1 MKSFLTTAR
10 GYGTVFALAALA
22 IAGPV
27 GDQAHAQKAKDT
39 FRVIINEPI
48 SSLDYYMGAE
58 RMNIIMSHHLYDTL
72 IYKDAKSGEFVP
84 ALAESYKVVDG
95 KTIEFVIRQGVKFHD
110 GAAMTADDVV
120 YTLNKVSDPAYGA
133 LYKIAV
139 QWIDRA
145 EKVGDWTVRLHM
157 KQPNPVALEWVA
169 GFIPIYPKAY
179 YEKVGKEGMTTRPI
193 GTGPYKLESVDPGAH
208 WTLKR
213 FADHYKGSPKGN
225 AIGTIDFRLI
235 GEVNTQLTEMLT
247 GGADFTWGFAPDAAK
262 RLQGRKGMEV
272 KNVPI
277 LRIVY
282 MVVNTE
288 KDSPLKDP
296 RVRRAMMHALDRE
309 KIMLT
314 FVGSGSDVIN
324 SACNPVQFGC
334 ETDVAK
340 YEYNPEKA
348 KALLAEAGYKDGFT
362 LPMMVAINPTTNR
375 SIQEALMA
383 NLATVGIK
391 VDVTAQHWA
400 AARESWIGKNY
411 PVMLM
416 GWGSWGIYDVAMMTS
431 EFFNGTAVDLVKDE
445 KVVDLIKKGDQEIN
459 REQRKKFYSDALKRI
474 AGEAYFMPLWTYNVN
489 FAVRDDVNMTIE
501 PDEIARFFN
510 ATWK

>member
-1 MKSFLTTAR
+1 MKSLLTATR
-10 GYGTVFALAALA
+10 GFGAVFALAALA
-22 IAGPV
+22 AIVPIG
-27 GDQAHAQKAKDT
+27 GEAHAQKSNDT

-72 IYKDAKSGEFVP
+72 IYKDAKTGDFLP
-84 ALAESYKVVDG
+84 ALAESYKVLDG
-95 KTIEFVIRQGVKFHD
+95 KTMEFVIRQGVKFHN
-110 GAAMTADDVV
+110 GEMLTADDVV

-157 KQPNPVALEWVA
+157 KQPNPVALEWLA
-169 GFIPIYPKAY
+169 GFLPIYPKAY
-179 YEKVGKEGMTTRPI
+179 YEKVGKDGMTTRPI
-193 GTGPYKLESVDPGAH
+193 GTGPYRLESVDPGTH

-213 FADHYKGSPKGN
+213 FEDHYKGSPKGN
-225 AIGTIDFRLI
+225 AIGTIDFRLMT
-235 GEVNTQLTEMLT
+235 EVNTQITEMLT
-247 GGADFTWGFAPDAAK
+247 GGADFAWGFPPDIAK
-262 RLQGRKGMEV
+262 RLQGRKGIEV
-272 KNVPI
+272 HNVPI

-282 MVVNTE
+282 MLVNTAKE
-288 KDSPLKDP
+288 SPLKDV
-296 RVRRAMMHALDRE
+296 RVRRAIMHALDRE

-314 FVGSGSDVIN
+314 FVGSGSQVID

-334 ETDVAK
+334 ATDVAK
-340 YEYNPEKA
+340 YDYNPEKA
-348 KALLAEAGYKDGFT
+348 RALLAEAGYKDGFT

-383 NLATVGIK
+383 NLSAVGIK
-391 VDVTAQHWA
+391 VDITSQHWA

-411 PVMLM
+411 PLMLM

-431 EFFNGTAVDLVKDE
+431 EFFNGGAVDLVKDE
-445 KVVDLIKKGDQEIN
+445 QVVSLIKKGDQEID
-459 REQRKKFYSDALKRI
+459 RDLRKKTYGDALKRI
-474 AGEAYFMPLWTYNVN
+474 ADEAYFLPLWTYNVN
-489 FAVRDDVNMTIE
+489 FAVKDDVNMTIE